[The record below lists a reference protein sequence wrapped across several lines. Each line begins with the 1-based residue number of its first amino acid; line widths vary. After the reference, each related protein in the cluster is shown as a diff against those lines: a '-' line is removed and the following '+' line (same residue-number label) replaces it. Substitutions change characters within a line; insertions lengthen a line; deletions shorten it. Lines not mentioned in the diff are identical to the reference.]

1 MITVSTKKEF
11 LAQFDEHGKPKAP
24 FALAEGCALFGL
36 YSVTSLGGVKL
47 SEGCRLYGLNH
58 VNSLDSVTFAKKCLL
73 HGLTS
78 VRSLDG
84 VMLPEGCTL
93 SSLRSVTSLG
103 GVKLSEGC
111 RLNELYSV
119 TSLGGVKLS
128 EGCTLRGLP
137 NNLDIAS
144 NVTPSD
150 EEIVLMRQIPLDG
163 LEMSDWHT
171 KYECGTSHCL
181 YGWAQSLAGNM
192 HAKPF
197 SEGQRLLPSMQPFV
211 FMGNEPMKRY
221 LEGLHKAA

>member
-93 SSLRSVTSLG
+93 SSLR
-103 GVKLSEGC
+103 
-111 RLNELYSV
+111 SV